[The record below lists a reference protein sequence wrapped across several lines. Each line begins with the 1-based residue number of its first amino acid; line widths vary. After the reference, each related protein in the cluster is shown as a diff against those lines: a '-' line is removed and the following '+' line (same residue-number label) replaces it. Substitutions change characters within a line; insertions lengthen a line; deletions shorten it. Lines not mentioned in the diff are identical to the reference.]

1 MWFQRLTISTA
12 ALATAAAGVL
22 VAAGSGSAAPAE
34 RATQYQVSLQ
44 ISDKLATARE
54 DKVALTG
61 TVTPKPPEDSL
72 VTVQVMYENQKSWNK
87 AGTAKVKSDG
97 SYRFI
102 VKPESHLDRVYRVK
116 KATDDKATAD
126 KSRERGLAVIG
137 WSWLNRLAPSAEE
150 AISYASSM
158 PINGDDYSHTLYVER
173 YYDSGFTEFTL
184 GRDCTVLET
193 TLGLS
198 DRTETGGRA
207 AIHVAWDGAL
217 KYARIFDLGQSE
229 FKRFDVTDVYRVRI
243 DFGQIT
249 TTPDTEPSAGAARVL
264 CD

>member
-22 VAAGSGSAAPAE
+22 VAAGSGPAVSAEQA
-34 RATQYQVSLQ
+34 RQYQVTLK

-61 TVTPKPPEDSL
+61 TVTPKPPKDSQ
-72 VTVQVMYENQKSWNK
+72 VVVQVMYENQNTWKK
-87 AGTAKVKSDG
+87 AGTATVKSDG

-102 VKPESHLDRVYRVK
+102 AKPETHLDRVYRVK

-126 KSRERGLAVIG
+126 KSRERKLDVIA
-137 WSWLNRLAPSAEE
+137 WSWLNRLTPSAMENVSV
-150 AISYASSM
+150 ANTM
-158 PINGDDYSHTLYVER
+158 PINGDDYSHTLYVDR
-173 YYDSGFTEFTL
+173 FTATGFTEFTL

-207 AIHVAWDGAL
+207 AIHVSRDGAL
-217 KYARIFDLGQSE
+217 AYARVFDLGQSDSM
-229 FKRFDVTDVYRVRI
+229 KFDVTDVYRVRI
-243 DFGQIT
+243 DFGQVKD
-249 TTPDTEPSAGAARVL
+249 TPPTEPSAGAARVL